1 MPGKVNPVIPEYIIS
16 VSHKI
21 YSSDQLISSLSGQGC
36 LELNA
41 YLPVIGFSVIESLK
55 LLISSDKTLA
65 DNLLTGLRMDQS
77 AGYEAL
83 IKSPSI
89 TTSLVPWC
97 GYNKAAELAKL
108 MKEKKIDIF
117 QANDILRAL
126 DGNTLKKI
134 LEPGNLL
141 KLGFSLDDL
150 R

>member
-1 MPGKVNPVIPEYIIS
+1 
-16 VSHKI
+16 
-21 YSSDQLISSLSGQGC
+21 
-36 LELNA
+36 
-41 YLPVIGFSVIESLK
+41 
-55 LLISSDKTLA
+55 
-65 DNLLTGLRMDQS
+65 MDQS